1 MREAFF
7 ANSDWWVLVV
17 AGVGGG
23 GGGPAGPPF
32 VEVDPP
38 CARASERER
47 QNPKHEGKSE

>member
-17 AGVGGG
+17 AGVGRGG
-23 GGGPAGPPF
+23 RGPAGPPF